1 MEQAAVGSVR
11 VANEVIASIAAMAVR
26 EIDGVAG
33 LDQTNARHFGDWIKR
48 ETAHRGVRVALDSQ
62 HKIHLEVFVTVTAGA
77 TLVEVAERVQDNVIE
92 AVERML
98 GLQHRL
104 YVGVRVAGPR
114 HRARELA
121 LKVLFQLEHS
131 PGDDVNE
138 ALAYHAAEDGPG
150 GEEDMFARELV
161 YGVIEHQ
168 AELDEVI
175 RNASRNW
182 KLEQMGRVDRI
193 VLRIAIYEITI
204 ARKVPVKAAI
214 NESIELAKTFSGDE
228 SGRFV
233 NGVLGKVAET
243 VA

>member
-1 MEQAAVGSVR
+1 
-11 VANEVIASIAAMAVR
+11 
-26 EIDGVAG
+26 
-33 LDQTNARHFGDWIKR
+33 
-48 ETAHRGVRVALDSQ
+48 
-62 HKIHLEVFVTVTAGA
+62 
-77 TLVEVAERVQDNVIE
+77 
-92 AVERML
+92 
-98 GLQHRL
+98 
-104 YVGVRVAGPR
+104 
-114 HRARELA
+114 
-121 LKVLFQLEHS
+121 VLFQLEHS

-204 ARKVPVKAAI
+204 ARNVPVKAAI